1 LEEGVADP
9 VEEAKTTSN
18 AEDGDAEAVL
28 PPPKEAW
35 LAQFHA
41 RDLDGHS
48 VPVSGVKRGRPMDD
62 VDTVLCSYLLKPN
75 GRLALSRFGL
85 VLPTSLCSSQVC
97 GGIVDQLNATLDQKK
112 TGDEDMATATS
123 ELTSAETSV
132 ASALCSRTNVSRY
145 LTLRHSEGCGV
156 GSIHGSDQVEQRVLI
171 GHLTHPSID
180 PARAVLLEHG
190 EYCCGIVDC

>member
-1 LEEGVADP
+1 MADP
-9 VEEAKTTSN
+9 VEEAKTTSGT
-18 AEDGDAEAVL
+18 EDGDAEEVL

-48 VPVSGVKRGRPMDD
+48 VPVSGVRRGRPMDD

-97 GGIVDQLNATLDQKK
+97 GGIVDQLNATLDQTK
-112 TGDEDMATATS
+112 TSDEDMATATS
-123 ELTSAETSV
+123 AE
-132 ASALCSRTNVSRY
+132 TNVSRY

-171 GHLTHPSID
+171 GHLTHLSID

-190 EYCCGIVDC
+190 EYCCCGIVDC